1 MTLPHSMDYLMTGG
15 VLDFDAAAF
24 LNNPSPI
31 GLNYPT
37 MLGGTQMQ
45 SQPQKDTFSSKVK
58 SKLKDTNF
66 LKKAATVAIVGTL
79 AFFGIKKGKNLL
91 SAAKNTN
98 VAETAANATASA
110 KGWFSNLFKK
120 VSK

>member
-24 LNNPSPI
+24 LNNTNPI
-31 GLNYPT
+31 GIDPK
-37 MLGGTQMQ
+37 MLGGVQMQ
-45 SQPQKDTFSSKVK
+45 QQPQKDSFSSKVK

-91 SAAKNTN
+91 SAAKDTN
-98 VAETAANATASA
+98 ITEIAANATASA